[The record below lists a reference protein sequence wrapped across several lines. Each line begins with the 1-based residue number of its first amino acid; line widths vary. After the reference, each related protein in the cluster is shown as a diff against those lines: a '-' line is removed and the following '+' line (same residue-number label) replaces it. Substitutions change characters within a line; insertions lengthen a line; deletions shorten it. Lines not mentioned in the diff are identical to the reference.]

1 VSAADP
7 TTRPG
12 EPRVAPAQ
20 SLAATHHIN
29 SREGDHGTA
38 HSVQEP
44 FHQRVHEALN
54 DQRLQGAVR
63 VATERLSNGYGAAA
77 AASDDF
83 AALRHQAGEIRRR
96 AIAELDS
103 HLERFATAFERN
115 GGHVYFA
122 RDAAAARRYV
132 LDVAQRNG
140 VRRVAKSKSMISE
153 EIELNHA
160 LGAAGIEAVETDLG
174 EYIVQQAGE
183 MPSHI
188 IIPALHKTVGQV
200 ADLFS
205 SVVGRDLPPDPPQ
218 LMAAARVVLREQF
231 LAADMGIS
239 GVNFAV
245 ADSGTLAIV
254 SNEGNVDLC
263 TTLPRIHVALMGM
276 ERLTPTWADLAVLL
290 RVLPAAGTGQRITTY
305 NTFITGP
312 RRADEPD
319 GPDEIHVVILDNGR
333 ADILSTEFAD
343 VLRCIRCGA
352 CLNVCPIYRNI
363 GGHAYGT
370 VYPGPIGAVL
380 SPLLFGDA
388 ARELPY
394 ASSLCGACTEACPV
408 GIPLHDLLIKHRQR
422 DVAQGRAPASEGLAF
437 RLLAQ
442 AWSHPGTFRWSTR
455 MGGHLLRM
463 LGGLPVVGQG
473 AWISRLPGPGAGW
486 TQQRDFPTP
495 HGEPFHQRWSRL
507 FGEQEQDLAAVA
519 ELEPTGAQPHPP
531 TPGPG
536 DAVPHVPEVGEP
548 VHPAETGDPL
558 PRPGAPEVGEP
569 RPGPEQG
576 EPRPA
581 PGGAEGAEFLARVRD
596 NLRRAPQP
604 AHLPSGVHQ
613 TPPISGPAGAP
624 DGPATPHQLA
634 ARFIVELEKVAGT
647 AQVVASPEQAITAI
661 VEQLVAQGV
670 STALLSDPVP
680 LDTHQLEQALALRG
694 ITSLA
699 WRDSPQALVTP
710 ATRSLL
716 REVAAGAMA
725 GVTGSVF
732 GIADTGTIMVTSGAG
747 VGRLPP
753 LLPPCHVSVLRLS
766 RVLPDLA
773 AACHVLGQWGDAVRL
788 PTGVVLQTGP
798 SRSSDIAGQIVR
810 GVHGPGR
817 VHIVIMDDITD
828 GPPVA

>member
-1 VSAADP
+1 MSAADLTDP

-20 SLAATHHIN
+20 ALAATHQIN
-29 SREGDHGTA
+29 DREGDHGTA
-38 HSVQEP
+38 HPAQEP
-44 FHQRVHEALN
+44 FHQRVHEALA

-63 VATERLSNGYGAAA
+63 VATERLSKGYGVAA

-96 AIAELDS
+96 TVAALDG

-132 LDVAQRNG
+132 LELARRNG

-231 LAADMGIS
+231 LAADMGVS

-312 RRADEPD
+312 RRAEEPD

-422 DVAQGRAPASEGLAF
+422 DVAQGKAPASEGLAF

-473 AWISRLPGPGAGW
+473 TWISRLPGPGAGW

-507 FGEQEQDLAAVA
+507 FGEQEQDLAATVGP
-519 ELEPTGAQPHPP
+519 ESTGVQPQP
-531 TPGPG
+531 PG
-536 DAVPHVPEVGEP
+536 DGVPGVPEVGDP
-548 VHPAETGDPL
+548 IHLPETGDPL
-558 PRPGAPEVGEP
+558 PHPGA
-569 RPGPEQG
+569 PEQG
-576 EPRPA
+576 EPSTSLEQGEPLPA

-596 NLRRAPQP
+596 NLRQAHQP
-604 AHLPSGVHQ
+604 ARLASGAHQ
-613 TPPISGPAGAP
+613 MPIFSSAGAP

-647 AQVVASPEQAITAI
+647 AQLVASPEQAIAAI
-661 VEQLVAQGV
+661 VEQLVTQGV
-670 STALLSDPVP
+670 STALLSDPAP
-680 LDTHQLEQALALRG
+680 LDTHRLEQALALRG
-694 ITSLA
+694 IASLA
-699 WRDSPQALVTP
+699 WRDSPQVPVTP
-710 ATRSLL
+710 ATRALL

-725 GVTGSVF
+725 GVTGAAF

-766 RVLPDLA
+766 RLLPDLA
-773 AACHVLGQWGDAVRL
+773 AACHVLSQWGDAACL

-817 VHIVIMDDITD
+817 VHIVILDDITASS
-828 GPPVA
+828 PVA